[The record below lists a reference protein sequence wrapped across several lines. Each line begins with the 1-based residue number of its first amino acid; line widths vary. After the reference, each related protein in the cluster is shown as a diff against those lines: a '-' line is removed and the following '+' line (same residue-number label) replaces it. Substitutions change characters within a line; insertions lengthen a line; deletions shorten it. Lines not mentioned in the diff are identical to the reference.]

1 MLRNEGERL
10 TRVLVCPPGDAYA
23 GVEEPHDH
31 GMLEPADDENV
42 RVQYGALR
50 DALASRGAE
59 VVEVPELEGHPNS
72 VFVRDT
78 ALVSPF
84 GHIRLRM
91 SLPSR
96 AGEAMWM
103 SDHLER
109 LGIPRVA
116 EIEEP
121 GTVEGGD
128 VILAGEVAFVGSS
141 ARTNP
146 EGVEQIVAL
155 LGEQG
160 FEVRVAPVSY
170 QHMHIGGIMSMIGP
184 RTVLCDPGLFPEG
197 FFRGLDVVPLEYS
210 APNSLNVICLSEEA
224 AIVDA
229 SGAPGTAR
237 VLGGR
242 GLEVRALHLSEYG
255 KGGGGP
261 TCTILPL
268 ERVPD

>member
-10 TRVLVCPPGDAYA
+10 TRVLVAPPSEAYTS
-23 GVEEPHDH
+23 VVEPHDH
-31 GMLEPADDENV
+31 GMLGRADEEGAEE
-42 RVQYGALR
+42 QYAGLR
-50 DALASRGAE
+50 EALASEGAE
-59 VVEVPELEGHPNS
+59 VVEVPELVGHPNS

-78 ALVSPF
+78 ALVTPF

-96 AGEAMWM
+96 VGEAMWM
-103 SDHLER
+103 SETLAP
-109 LGIPRVA
+109 LGLPRVG

-141 ARTNP
+141 ARTNL
-146 EGVEQIVAL
+146 EGVRQVTML

-160 FEVRVAPVSY
+160 FEVRVAPVPY
-170 QHMHIGGIMSMIGP
+170 RYMHIGGMMSMIGP
-184 RTVLCDPGLFPEG
+184 RTVLTDPGLFPDD
-197 FFRGLDVVPLEYS
+197 FFRGLEVAALGHT
-210 APNSLNVICLSEEA
+210 APDSLNVICLSPEA

-229 SGAPGTAR
+229 SDAPHTVA
-237 VLGGR
+237 VLEER
-242 GLEVRALHLSEYG
+242 GIQVHALDLSEYA

-268 ERVPD
+268 ERVPG